1 MKFVSFLLKN
11 KARFGISDGK
21 TITDLT
27 HQISE
32 AKDLKELL
40 LNNGIEK
47 AKKYAKENPGK
58 INFDEIKFLPTIPNP
73 GKIICVGLNYADH
86 VDEIGLTNQK
96 NPTIF

>member
-32 AKDLKELL
+32 AKDLKELILKKKRFLENL
-40 LNNGIEK
+40 LL
-47 AKKYAKENPGK
+47 
-58 INFDEIKFLPTIPNP
+58 F
-73 GKIICVGLNYADH
+73 
-86 VDEIGLTNQK
+86 
-96 NPTIF
+96 